1 MILPWGTST
10 QLKIQHSKLKTPKT
24 SRTVCL
30 KEEKGQGGK
39 RRENATGRIS
49 VFSRGLFLNPEG
61 NLCKTL

>member
-24 SRTVCL
+24 SRIVCL

-39 RRENATGRIS
+39 EMKKE
-49 VFSRGLFLNPEG
+49 VL
-61 NLCKTL
+61 